1 MFGRRKHRPT
11 AAKLERGVRHRRR
24 TSSDFVRKSA
34 LVAVIDQL
42 QDIVTGCEGNIKT
55 AGERRM

>member
-24 TSSDFVRKSA
+24 TSSEFVRESA
-34 LVAVIDQL
+34 LVAVIISCRTL
-42 QDIVTGCEGNIKT
+42 LWAAKEV
-55 AGERRM
+55 